1 MVLGTQVK
9 SISRKQGEGDAEAS
23 FPNSGDASLPG
34 LWGRLWGQSS
44 PWLALPLALSWKATG
59 ATASWELS
67 VTGAGPCPTGGLAS
81 PTGMRSEP
89 LPVRSSA
96 PETPARYS
104 FRKLAGMISL
114 SLLLATSKAPREFMS
129 VKWPLPGAPDMAVLS
144 NEPPGHTAMV
154 SQPQHAGGIDLMV
167 STTHQ

>member
-1 MVLGTQVK
+1 MVLETQVK
-9 SISRKQGEGDAEAS
+9 SISRKQGESDTEAS
-23 FPNSGDASLPG
+23 FPHLRRSSLPG
-34 LWGRLWGQSS
+34 CGDVSGAITS
-44 PWLALPLALSWKATG
+44 PWPALHLALSWKAAG

-67 VTGAGPCPTGGLAS
+67 VAGAGPCPTGGLPS
-81 PTGMRSEP
+81 STGMRREP

-104 FRKLAGMISL
+104 FRKLTGMISL
-114 SLLLATSKAPREFMS
+114 SLLLATSKAPRESMS
-129 VKWPLPGAPDMAVLS
+129 VKWPLPGAPDMAVLF

-154 SQPQHAGGIDLMV
+154 SQPQYAGGIDLMV